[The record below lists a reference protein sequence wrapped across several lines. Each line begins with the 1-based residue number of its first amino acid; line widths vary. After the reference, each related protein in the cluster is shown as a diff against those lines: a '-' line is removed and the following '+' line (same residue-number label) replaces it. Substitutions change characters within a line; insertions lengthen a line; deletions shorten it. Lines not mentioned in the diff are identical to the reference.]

1 LGISGAQHL
10 YNFEHPPLLIVISGT
25 SGAGK
30 DTVARALVKRMQE
43 SGSPA
48 YFVVTATSR
57 PKRENEVDGVD
68 YFFCSKSRFE
78 EMIDQDELVE
88 YALVYGQY
96 KGVPKRQIREAVA
109 SGQDVIMRLDIQGA
123 ATIRRLAPEA
133 ILIFLTASSEN
144 ELAERLKRRQTE
156 SRQQLEI
163 RLKTARQEVQHIYE
177 FDYVL
182 PNPDNKLDKTVETAL
197 AIITA
202 EKHRT
207 KSRRARL

>member
-30 DTVARALVKRMQE
+30 DTVARALVKSMQE

-68 YFFCSKSRFE
+68 YFFVSQSTFE
-78 EMIDQDELVE
+78 EMIAQDELVE

-96 KGVPKRQIREAVA
+96 KGVPKRQIREAMA

-182 PNPDNKLDKTVETAL
+182 PNPDNKLDETVETAL

-207 KSRRARL
+207 KPRRARL